1 MTPEEIISERAKTHG
16 DYSVTASIAQSLKR
30 QMRAA
35 VGWHSLNDV
44 QKESLEM
51 VAVKVARIL
60 SGDASAVEHWND
72 VSGYAQLVVRIL
84 EDR

>member
-1 MTPEEIISERAKTHG
+1 
-16 DYSVTASIAQSLKR
+16 
-30 QMRAA
+30 MRTA
-35 VGWHSLNDV
+35 VGWHSLSDV

-60 SGDASAVEHWND
+60 SGDASAAEHWND

>member
-1 MTPEEIISERAKTHG
+1 MTPEEIIAERAKTHG
-16 DYSVTASIAQSLKR
+16 DYSTTASIAQSLKR

-35 VGWHSLNDV
+35 VGWHSLSDV

-60 SGDASAVEHWND
+60 SGDASEPDHFRDIA
-72 VSGYAQLVVRIL
+72 GYAQLVVADL